1 MVRICALQPKKRR
14 KNACADLTP
23 PLSLSLSLS
32 RVFKR
37 GQEWKSLHR
46 RIPITEL
53 DIAGSA
59 FFGCAHPYAC
69 APLTP
74 PCFTLQPVPVRH
86 SVMITAGCACMCV
99 CVCVCVGHYDDVQLR
114 RTDGAPSRGRP
125 HQRCGTAVAP
135 GCIQE
140 ALTSTQQAWGHSVC
154 VDLFRLFF
162 LDGGGNRVWMP
173 PPPSNILCYCISFA
187 NTGAVVRQMHVHA
200 RVRVCGGGRGKV
212 KYNTMTFPLGGG
224 GPKEKRS
231 NEAMTSV

>member
-23 PLSLSLSLS
+23 PLSLSLSLQGVQARAGMEVS
-32 RVFKR
+32 PPANPDHRAGHRWLGVLWMCTPLRV
-37 GQEWKSLHR
+37 
-46 RIPITEL
+46 
-53 DIAGSA
+53 
-59 FFGCAHPYAC
+59 C
-69 APLTP
+69 TP
-74 PCFTLQPVPVRH
+74 NTPCFTLQPVPVRH

-99 CVCVCVGHYDDVQLR
+99 SVCVCVCHYDAIQLR

-173 PPPSNILCYCISFA
+173 PPPLQTFYA
-187 NTGAVVRQMHVHA
+187 TV
-200 RVRVCGGGRGKV
+200 
-212 KYNTMTFPLGGG
+212 FPLQTQALLYGKCTCTRACVCVGGAG
-224 GPKEKRS
+224 GKS
-231 NEAMTSV
+231 SIIL

>member
-1 MVRICALQPKKRR
+1 MEVSPPANPDHRAGHRWLGVLWMC
-14 KNACADLTP
+14 TP
-23 PLSLSLSLS
+23 L
-32 RVFKR
+32 RV
-37 GQEWKSLHR
+37 
-46 RIPITEL
+46 
-53 DIAGSA
+53 
-59 FFGCAHPYAC
+59 C
-69 APLTP
+69 TP
-74 PCFTLQPVPVRH
+74 NTPCFTLQPVPVRH

-173 PPPSNILCYCISFA
+173 PPSPFKHFMLLYFLCKHRRCCTA
-187 NTGAVVRQMHVHA
+187 NA
-200 RVRVCGGGRGKV
+200 RARARACVWGGGVQK
-212 KYNTMTFPLGGG
+212 KKM
-224 GPKEKRS
+224 S